1 MNSHYIHTVHSVTTA
16 RQVLLRTAV
25 IAAALVLSDGAW
37 AMVKCVDGGG
47 KVTFQD
53 VMCDNQSSSV
63 AVLQRFGQATT
74 EAPPARGKTQ
84 QAEAPQQPER
94 QASSKTR

>member
-1 MNSHYIHTVHSVTTA
+1 VNSHYIHTVRSVATP
-16 RQVLLRTAV
+16 RQVLLRMAV
-25 IAAALVLSDGAW
+25 VAAALVLSDGAS

-63 AVLQRFGQATT
+63 AVLQRFGQAST
-74 EAPPARGKTQ
+74 EAPPARGKAQ

-94 QASSKTR
+94 QAASKTR

>member
-1 MNSHYIHTVHSVTTA
+1 VNSRYIHTAHSVATP
-16 RQVLLRTAV
+16 RQVLLRLAV
-25 IAAALVLSDGAW
+25 VAAGLVLSDGAW

-47 KVTFQD
+47 RVTFQD

-63 AVLQRFGQATT
+63 AVLQRFGQAST
-74 EAPPARGKTQ
+74 EAPPARSKVQ